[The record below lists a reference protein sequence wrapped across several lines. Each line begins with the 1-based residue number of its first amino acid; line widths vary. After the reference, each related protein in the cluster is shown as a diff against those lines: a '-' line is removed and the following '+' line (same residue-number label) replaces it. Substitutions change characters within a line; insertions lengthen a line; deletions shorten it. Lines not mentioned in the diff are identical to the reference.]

1 MGGDSPRPSLLAPP
15 LSIPF
20 SFYPSHL
27 PQTTSPPEPSFTSP
41 SLHLSHLSIPL
52 PVFSLI
58 LIFLL
63 SSPPCLP
70 LTSQSPHLYP
80 VHLSHLSPHCPA
92 HHCLPSSI
100 HLSPNLFHSTP
111 VHPCTSVAPSLVLL
125 VSLLHL
131 DPEPCHLSA
140 WGPPFCMPPPFP
152 VCITWAPISDSP
164 GSY

>member
-1 MGGDSPRPSLLAPP
+1 MGLELSPETQRGVGRGRTGVRRLSSSLNLVFWAPPSLTLVLALGRGVWLQSLTITPEVTCC
-15 LSIPF
+15 
-20 SFYPSHL
+20 L

-41 SLHLSHLSIPL
+41 SP
-52 PVFSLI
+52 
-58 LIFLL
+58 
-63 SSPPCLP
+63 
-70 LTSQSPHLYP
+70 
-80 VHLSHLSPHCPA
+80 HLSHLSPHSPA

-125 VSLLHL
+125 VTLLHL

-152 VCITWAPISDSP
+152 VCITWAPISHSP